1 MAKDALGHGSNNR
14 GGAAKGDLVYSR
26 NSLRP
31 MSVLSDKAK
40 RLAGQADDTAMRV
53 MGKIDNGIHSQ
64 TINDLPQMQRRHY
77 ENIAAELKAQGASAK
92 SSVDHGSRVRQYADR
107 LATTNPLFNRQR
119 FISAATP

>member
-1 MAKDALGHGSNNR
+1 MKDAQGHGSNAR
-14 GGAAKGDLVYSR
+14 GFSMLDVNGKGIMPSR
-26 NSLRP
+26 PFREGTAHQ
-31 MSVLSDKAK
+31 VA
-40 RLAGQADDTAMRV
+40 LAEDH
-53 MGKIDNGIHSQ
+53 GKIDNGIHSQ